1 MEGLMEMLPKMARL
15 LSGGTIVLAALLG
28 LSGQVAYAPEAFAKG
43 EMQNT
48 STAIVYEETIDGKV
62 YQVSKLLIN
71 ASPDQIWPFLIDYKN
86 AATNFPTV
94 KKCQVIE
101 DKGNLKK
108 IAYTVQPTGYP
119 LTTFDYILEV
129 NNRPKSY
136 VEWHRLGGDF
146 KEVKGFWKL
155 EPQAN
160 GRSTLVTYGTY
171 LVGDFFT
178 PQFLIKKS
186 VKQDLP
192 LAMNALKK
200 HAERNTEVAGRPGAG
215 GRNE

>member
-1 MEGLMEMLPKMARL
+1 MTMLPKMAHL
-15 LSGGTIVLAALLG
+15 LSGSTIVLALSVLG
-28 LSGQVAYAPEAFAKG
+28 MSGQVGYAPAASAKG

-48 STAIVYEETIDGKV
+48 ATAIVYDEKIDGKV

-71 ASPDQIWPFLIDYKN
+71 ASVDQIWPFLIDYKN
-86 AATNFPTV
+86 APTNFPTV

-108 IAYTVQPTGYP
+108 ISYTVQPTGYP
-119 LTTFDYILEV
+119 MTTFDYILEV
-129 NNRPKSY
+129 SNRPKSL
-136 VEWHRLGGDF
+136 VEWHRIGGDF
-146 KEVKGFWKL
+146 KEVLGFWKL
-155 EPQAN
+155 EPQGN
-160 GRSTLVTYGTY
+160 GRQTLVTYGTY

-192 LAMNALKK
+192 LAMSALKR
-200 HAERNTEVAGRPGAG
+200 HAERSTEVAGRPNAG